1 MNLKKVLF
9 HKATKKDF
17 IICAVVFV
25 LSFCFLLGYYFWLSS
40 KQENQQAAENAKNSL
55 KMLESIY
62 ACEPTAD
69 NLLPLLYAYV
79 EADSPQLLQYID
91 DLFEFQDDADFI
103 TYRTATDPSSTVSF
117 MQVKANMLSEA
128 LLLYAKAD
136 DLDSYLNTVRQY
148 IPQLYG
154 HYKFSGFYYAYMWS
168 NGAGEFII
176 KNQDAIAEVLWQLY
190 EEEPDNFE
198 KVIYLE
204 MLSMRH
210 GCGPNIVT
218 EGEQYKEI
226 EAVQAQL
233 IEREPLSEEENK
245 IMEILTAKAYFGS
258 MWSAMLLTTEMEIP
272 EDFVIASYT
281 LPESDLINL
290 DFIKASDNEAA

>member
-17 IICAVVFV
+17 IICAVMLV
-25 LSFCFLLGYYFWLSS
+25 LGFCFLLGDHFVLSS
-40 KQENQQAAENAKNSL
+40 KQESQQAEENAKNSL

-79 EADSPQLLQYID
+79 EADSPALLQYID
-91 DLFEFQDDADFI
+91 DLFAFQDDADFI
-103 TYRTATDPSSTVSF
+103 TFRTATDPSSTVSF

-136 DLDSYLNTVRQY
+136 DLDNYLQAVRQY

-154 HYKFSGFYYAYMWS
+154 PYECSGFVYAYIWT
-168 NGAGEFII
+168 NRAGKFVVQ
-176 KNQDAIAEVLWQLY
+176 NQDAIAEVLWQLY

-198 KVIYLE
+198 RVIYLE

-210 GCGPNIVT
+210 GCGPNILT

-226 EAVQAQL
+226 EAIQTQL

-245 IMEILTAKAYFGS
+245 IMEILTAKTYFGS
-258 MWSAMLLTTEMEIP
+258 MWSSMLLTTEREIP

-281 LPESDLINL
+281 LPKADLINL
-290 DFIKASDNEAA
+290 GSIKASDNEAA

>member
-1 MNLKKVLF
+1 MNVKKHF
-9 HKATKKDF
+9 SRKATKKDF

-40 KQENQQAAENAKNSL
+40 KQESQQAAANAQNSL

-79 EADSPQLLQYID
+79 EADSPVLLQYID
-91 DLFEFQDDADFI
+91 DLFAFQDDADFI
-103 TYRTATDPSSTVSF
+103 TFRTATDPSSTVSF

-136 DLDSYLNTVRQY
+136 DLDNYLKTVRQY

-154 HYKFSGFYYAYMWS
+154 PYKYSGFVYAYIWT
-168 NGAGEFII
+168 NGAGEFVVQ
-176 KNQDAIAEVLWQLY
+176 NQDAIAEVLWQLY

-198 KVIYLE
+198 RVIYLE

-210 GCGPNIVT
+210 GCGPNILT

-226 EAVQAQL
+226 EAIQAQL

-258 MWSAMLLTTEMEIP
+258 MWSAMLITTERDIP
-272 EDFVIASYT
+272 EDFVVASYT
-281 LPESDLINL
+281 LPEADLINL
-290 DFIKASDNEAA
+290 DSIKASDNEAA

>member
-1 MNLKKVLF
+1 MNLKKLF
-9 HKATKKDF
+9 PREATKKDF
-17 IICAVVFV
+17 IIVTICFV
-25 LSFCFLLGYYFWLSS
+25 LIFCFLLGYYFVLSS
-40 KQENQQAAENAKNSL
+40 KQESQQAAENAQNSL

-79 EADSPQLLQYID
+79 EKDSPALLQYID
-91 DLFEFQDDADFI
+91 DLFAFQDEADFI
-103 TYRTATDPSSTVSF
+103 TFRTATDPSSTVSF
-117 MQVKANMLSEA
+117 MQLKANMLSEA
-128 LLLYAKAD
+128 LLLYAKAN

-154 HYKFSGFYYAYMWS
+154 PYKFSGFYYAYMWS
-168 NGAGEFII
+168 NGAGEFVVQ
-176 KNQDAIAEVLWQLY
+176 NQDAIAEVLWQLY

-226 EAVQAQL
+226 EAIQAQL
-233 IEREPLSEEENK
+233 IEREPLSEEESK

-258 MWSAMLLTTEMEIP
+258 MWSAMLMTTEREIP

-281 LPESDLINL
+281 LPESDWINL
-290 DFIKASDNEAA
+290 DSIKAPDNEAA

>member
-79 EADSPQLLQYID
+79 EADSPVLLQYID
-91 DLFEFQDDADFI
+91 DLFAFQDDADFI
-103 TYRTATDPSSTVSF
+103 TYRTVTDPSSTVSF

-136 DLDSYLNTVRQY
+136 DLDNYLKTVRQY

-154 HYKFSGFYYAYMWS
+154 PYKFSGFYYAYMWS
-168 NGAGEFII
+168 NGAGEFIVQ
-176 KNQDAIAEVLWQLY
+176 NQDAIAEVLWQLY

-198 KVIYLE
+198 RVIYLE

>member
-17 IICAVVFV
+17 IICAVMLV
-25 LSFCFLLGYYFWLSS
+25 LGFCFLLGDHFVLSS
-40 KQENQQAAENAKNSL
+40 KQESQQAAENAKNSL

-79 EADSPQLLQYID
+79 EADSPALLQYID
-91 DLFEFQDDADFI
+91 DLFAFQDDADFI
-103 TYRTATDPSSTVSF
+103 TFRTATDPSSTVSF

-136 DLDSYLNTVRQY
+136 DLDNYLQAVRQY

-154 HYKFSGFYYAYMWS
+154 PYKFSGFYYAYMWS
-168 NGAGEFII
+168 NGAGEFVVQ
-176 KNQDAIAEVLWQLY
+176 NQDAIAEVLWQLY
-190 EEEPDNFE
+190 EEETDNFE
-198 KVIYLE
+198 KTVYLE

-226 EAVQAQL
+226 EAIQAQL
-233 IEREPLSEEENK
+233 IECEPLSEEENK

-258 MWSAMLLTTEMEIP
+258 MWSAMLITTEREIP

-281 LPESDLINL
+281 LPEADLINL
-290 DFIKASDNEAA
+290 DSIKAPGNKPA

>member
-17 IICAVVFV
+17 IICAVMLV
-25 LSFCFLLGYYFWLSS
+25 LGFCFLLGYHFVLSS
-40 KQENQQAAENAKNSL
+40 KQESQQAEENAKNSL

-79 EADSPQLLQYID
+79 EADSPALLQYID
-91 DLFEFQDDADFI
+91 DLFAFQDDADFI
-103 TYRTATDPSSTVSF
+103 TFRTATDASSTVSF

-136 DLDSYLNTVRQY
+136 DLDNYLKTVRQY

-154 HYKFSGFYYAYMWS
+154 PYKYSGFVYAYIWT
-168 NGAGEFII
+168 NGAGEFGFQ
-176 KNQDAIAEVLWQLY
+176 NQDALTEVLWQLY
-190 EEEPDNFE
+190 EEETDNFE
-198 KVIYLE
+198 KAVYLE
-204 MLSMRH
+204 ILSNRYL
-210 GCGPNIVT
+210 CGMDGST
-218 EGEQYKEI
+218 ENEKYKEI
-226 EAVQAQL
+226 EAIQAQL
-233 IEREPLSEEENK
+233 IEREPLSEEESK
-245 IMEILTAKAYFGS
+245 ILFRLNFQFS
-258 MWSAMLLTTEMEIP
+258 DVWSDFTKTTEREIP
-272 EDFVIASYT
+272 EAFVIASYT

-290 DFIKASDNEAA
+290 DSIKAPDNEAA

>member
-17 IICAVVFV
+17 IICAVMLV
-25 LSFCFLLGYYFWLSS
+25 LGFCFLLGDHFVLSS
-40 KQENQQAAENAKNSL
+40 KQESQQAEENAKNSL

-79 EADSPQLLQYID
+79 EADSPALLQYID
-91 DLFEFQDDADFI
+91 DLFAFQDDADFI
-103 TYRTATDPSSTVSF
+103 TFRTATDPSSTVSF

-136 DLDSYLNTVRQY
+136 DLDNYLKTVRQY
-148 IPQLYG
+148 IPRLYG
-154 HYKFSGFYYAYMWS
+154 PYKFSGFYYAYMWS
-168 NGAGEFII
+168 NGAGEFGVQ
-176 KNQDAIAEVLWQLY
+176 NQDAIAEVLWQLY

-226 EAVQAQL
+226 EAIQTQL

-258 MWSAMLLTTEMEIP
+258 MWSAMLITTERDIP
-272 EDFVIASYT
+272 EDFVVASYT

-290 DFIKASDNEAA
+290 DSIKAPGNKPA

>member
-17 IICAVVFV
+17 IICAVMLV
-25 LSFCFLLGYYFWLSS
+25 LGFCFLLGDHFVLSS
-40 KQENQQAAENAKNSL
+40 KQESQQAAENAKNSL

-79 EADSPQLLQYID
+79 EADSPQLVQYID
-91 DLFEFQDDADFI
+91 DLFAFQDDADFI
-103 TYRTATDPSSTVSF
+103 TFRTATDPSSTVSF

-136 DLDSYLNTVRQY
+136 DLDNYLKTVRQY
-148 IPQLYG
+148 IPQIYG
-154 HYKFSGFYYAYMWS
+154 PYKFSGFYYAYMWS
-168 NGAGEFII
+168 NGAGEFIVQ
-176 KNQDAIAEVLWQLY
+176 NQDAIAEVLWQLY

-226 EAVQAQL
+226 EAIQTQL

-258 MWSAMLLTTEMEIP
+258 MWSAMLITTERDIP
-272 EDFVIASYT
+272 EDFVVASYT

-290 DFIKASDNEAA
+290 DSIKAPGNKPA

>member
-17 IICAVVFV
+17 IICAVMLV
-25 LSFCFLLGYYFWLSS
+25 LGFCFLLGDYFVLTS
-40 KQENQQAAENAKNSL
+40 KQESQQAEENAKNSL

-79 EADSPQLLQYID
+79 EADSPALLQYID
-91 DLFEFQDDADFI
+91 DLFAFQDDADFI
-103 TYRTATDPSSTVSF
+103 TFRTATDPSSTVSF

-136 DLDSYLNTVRQY
+136 DLDNYLKTVRQY
-148 IPQLYG
+148 IPRLYG
-154 HYKFSGFYYAYMWS
+154 PYKFSGFYYAYMWS
-168 NGAGEFII
+168 NGAGEFGVQ
-176 KNQDAIAEVLWQLY
+176 NQDAIAEVLWQLY

-198 KVIYLE
+198 RVIYLE

-210 GCGPNIVT
+210 GCGPNILT
-218 EGEQYKEI
+218 EVEQYKEI
-226 EAVQAQL
+226 EAIQAQL
-233 IEREPLSEEENK
+233 IEREPLSEEESK

-258 MWSAMLLTTEMEIP
+258 MWSSMLLTTEREIP

-281 LPESDLINL
+281 LPKADLINL
-290 DFIKASDNEAA
+290 GSIKASDNEAA

>member
-17 IICAVVFV
+17 IICAVMLV
-25 LSFCFLLGYYFWLSS
+25 LGFCFLLGDYFVLTS
-40 KQENQQAAENAKNSL
+40 KQESQQAEENAKNSL

-79 EADSPQLLQYID
+79 EADSPALLQYID
-91 DLFEFQDDADFI
+91 DLFAFQDDADFI
-103 TYRTATDPSSTVSF
+103 TFRTATDPSSTVSF

-136 DLDSYLNTVRQY
+136 DLDNYLKTVRQY
-148 IPQLYG
+148 IPRLYG
-154 HYKFSGFYYAYMWS
+154 PYKFSGFYYAYMWS
-168 NGAGEFII
+168 NGAGEFGVQ
-176 KNQDAIAEVLWQLY
+176 NQDAIAEVLWQLY

-198 KVIYLE
+198 RVIYLE

-210 GCGPNIVT
+210 GCGPNILT
-218 EGEQYKEI
+218 EVEQYKEI
-226 EAVQAQL
+226 EAIQAQL
-233 IEREPLSEEENK
+233 IEREPLSEEESK

-258 MWSAMLLTTEMEIP
+258 MWSAMLLTTEREIP

-281 LPESDLINL
+281 LPKADLINL
-290 DFIKASDNEAA
+290 GSIKASDNEAA